1 MKQNK
6 KTLGVV
12 VFTLL
17 AVITLGLGYAAI
29 SAIVLTINGTATATP
44 DTSNYSVEFTEILQ
58 ETNADADI
66 LHEDGEPDVNV
77 TFTTSGLTKA
87 GDTATV
93 QVKIENNSPDLKANL
108 SINTSSTNSE
118 YFSVS
123 SVLADNVLEAGDYTT
138 VTLTVTVPELS
149 ILLPLACTIFLTPT
163 TSAAGTLNGTPTVNS
178 YWYS

>member
-138 VTLTVTVPELS
+138 VTLTVTVLKTPIGDNSETTTVLS
-149 ILLPLACTIFLTPT
+149 TITATP
-163 TSAAGTLNGTPTVNS
+163 NND
-178 YWYS
+178 